1 MAFRN
6 KKIVYAAATLLL
18 LVVVFVPLSSLT
30 LRGKGLVRDSMAP
43 AQRGTTGI
51 LRRISEAW
59 AAICGIGGTL
69 EENRELSRELVRVNA
84 ELSRWRAAETE
95 NVRLRE
101 SLDFYEKQTAEIIA
115 CEVIG
120 RDISGW
126 WNTVRL
132 GKGKQDGIR
141 EGQAVI
147 SPDGLVGRTT
157 EITTRTTEVLLLSDP
172 TCQVSAKIERIDVFG
187 VVRGAGTT
195 LKGEPQAIIEF
206 INKDKEIRVNDE
218 VVTSGL
224 GAFPRGV
231 HIGYITR
238 VKRDDSGLFQQAEIT
253 PLPTIGLLDYLFVVP
268 TADREV
274 VE

>member
-6 KKIVYAAATLLL
+6 KKRVYAAVTLLL
-18 LVVVFVPLSSLT
+18 LVAVLAPLSSLT

-51 LRRISEAW
+51 LRRVSEAW
-59 AAICGIGGTL
+59 AAVRGFGGTL

-84 ELSRWRAAETE
+84 ELSRWRAAEEE

-101 SLDFYEKQTAEIIA
+101 ALGFYEKQPGEIIA
-115 CEVIG
+115 SDVIG
-120 RDISGW
+120 RAISGW
-126 WNTVRL
+126 WNTTRL
-132 GKGKQDGIR
+132 GKGILDGIR
-141 EGQAVI
+141 TGQAVI
-147 SPDGLVGRTT
+147 SPDGLVGKTT
-157 EITTRTTEVLLLSDP
+157 EVTAHTAEVLLLSDP
-172 TCQVSAKIERIDVFG
+172 TCQVSAKIDRVDVFG
-187 VVRGAGTT
+187 LVRGAGTT

-231 HIGYITR
+231 HIGYITSIQ
-238 VKRDDSGLFQQAEIT
+238 RDESGLFQQAEIT

-268 TADREV
+268 TANREV
-274 VE
+274 AQ